1 MLHKFRLRVIIISGK
16 IQKIIH
22 TKMFHKTKDLYR
34 VVNSLKHLSSNTLR
48 THVNRRIIPQHAL
61 QIRSCSTINASPTFK
76 RGIAQV
82 AKQEK
87 NIPFENVSG
96 EPFETYMI

>member
-1 MLHKFRLRVIIISGK
+1 M
-16 IQKIIH
+16 
-22 TKMFHKTKDLYR
+22 KMFHKTKDLYR
-34 VVNSLKHLSSNTLR
+34 VVNSLKYLSSNSLR
-48 THVNRRIIPQHAL
+48 TQIKRRAIRQHSL
-61 QIRSCSTINASPTFK
+61 QIQSCSTINASPTFK

-96 EPFETYMI
+96 EPFETYKI

>member
-1 MLHKFRLRVIIISGK
+1 
-16 IQKIIH
+16 
-22 TKMFHKTKDLYR
+22 MFHKTKDLYR
-34 VVNSLKHLSSNTLR
+34 VVNSLRYLSFNNIRSKI
-48 THVNRRIIPQHAL
+48 NRSTIHQHAL
-61 QIRSCSTINASPTFK
+61 QFRSCSTINASPTFK